1 MWIGNRA
8 HVPNFAGCFVNGKFQ
23 LWKKILG
30 AINFKSKN
38 GTFVSLMKFSLF
50 LLSLVND
57 LSFINSI
64 NGTENFQEHTCYCSI
79 NPFEKNLLLNYN
91 ILITQPL
98 TVYCSITDVYGFL
111 LRLMILLTVVYTEDG
126 ILKTSKHVQYFL
138 SLF

>member
-1 MWIGNRA
+1 MISVLLTALTGR
-8 HVPNFAGCFVNGKFQ
+8 
-23 LWKKILG
+23 KI
-30 AINFKSKN
+30 FKNTPVIAVLAALTARSR
-38 GTFVSLMKFSLF
+38 
-50 LLSLVND
+50 
-57 LSFINSI
+57 
-64 NGTENFQEHTCYCSI
+64 
-79 NPFEKNLLLNYN
+79 EKNLLLNYN